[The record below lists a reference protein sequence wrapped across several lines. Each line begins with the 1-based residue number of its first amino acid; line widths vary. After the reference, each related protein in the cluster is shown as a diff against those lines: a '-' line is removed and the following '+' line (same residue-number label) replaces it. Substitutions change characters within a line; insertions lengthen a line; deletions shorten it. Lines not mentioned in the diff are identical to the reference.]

1 MAQAHLI
8 LPRAGGARRSWAH
21 LSTPERISKAEQGK
35 LWNVVSGSLWAPGQ
49 GVFVLLA
56 PLWLRVGV
64 CVGACLCLSAG
75 LCLGVSVCRLCG
87 FTRGWSSGFV
97 FAACVVGVLCAHT
110 FSGRGRVSLALS
122 AFLWLSALNV
132 WVLCCF
138 GACPRACLCTC
149 VYVHACGCACG
160 CACAH
165 TCMCMWVCA
174 HICMCARMHAYVC
187 TRASVRACTCA
198 DVCTCVGMH
207 VHACA
212 HTHMYVYVHVCAW
225 VCTCVRTC
233 MHVRMC
239 MCGHMCACVCA
250 PILVSFYM
258 RHMLLCPNP

>member
-149 VYVHACGCACG
+149 VYVHACGCARG
-160 CACAH
+160 RACAH

-174 HICMCARMHAYVC
+174 HMHVCAY
-187 TRASVRACTCA
+187 ACTCMYTCICESMHVCRCVHMCGHA
-198 DVCTCVGMH
+198 CSCVCTHAHVCVRARVCTCV
-207 VHACA
+207 C
-212 HTHMYVYVHVCAW
+212 
-225 VCTCVRTC
+225 TC